1 MVKINVKKKN
11 PEMEGYEKQG
21 FHQNW
26 CDKFMFWWKFGNTVV
41 NLRLPLIFAQFS
53 PSNLIPILVLLRLQN
68 VFVHKLV
75 VWDSLKG

>member
-26 CDKFMFWWKFGNTVV
+26 CDKFMFW
-41 NLRLPLIFAQFS
+41 
-53 PSNLIPILVLLRLQN
+53 
-68 VFVHKLV
+68 
-75 VWDSLKG
+75 